1 MGLRAMKRSTT
12 DPHGYGRLRDLLAD
26 VEEALAATHNNREAS
41 LVHRAVL
48 FYGGGSPSE
57 FLGESRVALEATLAS
72 ARDLP
77 VELVSR
83 IRAIIAEID
92 EGFRAVGGG

>member
-1 MGLRAMKRSTT
+1 
-12 DPHGYGRLRDLLAD
+12 
-26 VEEALAATHNNREAS
+26 
-41 LVHRAVL
+41 LVHRASG

-57 FLGESRVALEATLAS
+57 FLGESRLALAATLDS
-72 ARDLP
+72 VRDLP

-92 EGFRAVGGG
+92 EGFQAVGGA